1 MWGMAALWSPILHY
15 ETAAQRLFLFYCE
28 SRKVRTP
35 ARGKV
40 YTGQGDSTS
49 RNSHHT
55 VHQVASPGG
64 DIKLITTD
72 DLGVTWSAPVT
83 LLTHE
88 HDGGVPKVLANKLC
102 IVPSTGAWVLP
113 FW

>member
-1 MWGMAALWSPILHY
+1 MHAVLRRRVLI
-15 ETAAQRLFLFYCE
+15 
-28 SRKVRTP
+28 
-35 ARGKV
+35 
-40 YTGQGDSTS
+40 TGFERAYFKPCGAT
-49 RNSHHT
+49 T
-55 VHQVASPGG
+55 HQVASPGG

-72 DLGVTWSAPVT
+72 DMGASWSVPST

-88 HDGGVPKVLANKLC
+88 ADGGVPKVLANKLC